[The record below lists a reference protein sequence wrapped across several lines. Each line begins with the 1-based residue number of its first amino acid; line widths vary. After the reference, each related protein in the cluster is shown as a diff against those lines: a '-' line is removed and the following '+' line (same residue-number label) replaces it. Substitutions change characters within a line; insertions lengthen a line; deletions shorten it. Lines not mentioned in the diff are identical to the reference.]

1 MYDLSGLRPSARTQI
16 NNARIPDRFVGLTLD
31 DLGDYQDRSKEAA
44 QKWINLVLKGEIIK
58 ARGVPTCGLGLLLV
72 GKPGHGKTTLASVVL
87 QDVVRQ
93 ATPELWGSAE
103 SMAKNPA
110 LFVDYPKLLRIQ
122 QRAWKE
128 EDGPES
134 YLMDQIYGDAP
145 GSNNIQLLVLDDLG
159 KEHRT
164 ASGWAENTFDAVLR
178 SRYNAGLPTIVT
190 TNVPLKNWGDVYGE
204 AMESFAHEAF
214 IPVNIVSTEGD
225 RRKYEG

>member
-1 MYDLSGLRPSARTQI
+1 MFDLSELRPSIRTQI
-16 NNARIPDRFVGLTLD
+16 NSAGIPERFIGREISDLDPYNDGTLE
-31 DLGDYQDRSKEAA
+31 SVNM
-44 QKWINLVLKGEIIK
+44 WINHVVSGDVVK
-58 ARGVPTCGLGLLLV
+58 ARGSKRCGLGLLLV

-87 QDVVRQ
+87 QEVLRQ
-93 ATPELWGSAE
+93 ADPNLWGQVDTFV
-103 SMAKNPA
+103 KKPA

-128 EDGPES
+128 ESGPDAM
-134 YLMDQIYGDAP
+134 LMDQVYGD
-145 GSNNIQLLVLDDLG
+145 SKDSIRILVLDDLG

-178 SRYNAGLPTIVT
+178 ARYNAGLPTIVT

-214 IPVNIVSTEGD
+214 VPINIVSLEGD
-225 RRKYEG
+225 RRK